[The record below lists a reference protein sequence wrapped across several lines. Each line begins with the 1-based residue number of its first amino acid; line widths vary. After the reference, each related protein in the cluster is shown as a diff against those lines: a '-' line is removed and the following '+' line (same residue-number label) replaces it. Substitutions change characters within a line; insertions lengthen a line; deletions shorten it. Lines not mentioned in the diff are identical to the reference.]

1 MKRLVLLSLL
11 GLSLFFFSCNQ
22 GNDGKGQEKTED
34 PHLVLKYLKIHG
46 KEIDDLSKLEVT
58 LGKDKTQVTQTDVVA
73 KFDYGKVTDKK
84 LDVEVANGSLQV
96 GDNIIKLS
104 VKALKGQYQA
114 WEKNVKVIIE
124 KKAVDLRL
132 KSLKLYEGKK
142 EEVEVDISTDS
153 YSCEIPS
160 KFKNITSDDIKAT
173 FELAPGRITVI
184 PLTVQNCPAELEP
197 GKPTTIHLIA
207 PQSQD
212 EYNKW
217 EHDLTVTRKA
227 LPQVSSTITGF
238 AVNGDEYQVSEVK
251 KERTFESNIK
261 KPVVSL
267 LTDRMFSKIESVAF
281 DVTYPDNYKK
291 EAALTLKEDLVYG
304 TPIACTIDVTTKDP
318 DQDRD
323 DTPIK
328 LEFSLTLKKGELSIL
343 SVAIGNN
350 KVEAQDGTLN
360 ASSTPTEIQVNFKIE
375 NVIGLQATLE
385 KKDGTNKIKGKVLA
399 PIATFSSF
407 ALEEGVTEFV
417 ARASAENAEPAS
429 FRFKV
434 NYTKPQADKVNI
446 IQVKL
451 DEASISQ
458 DAEVTTG
465 KSTGAEVKI
474 YLDKEYEKASV
485 TINDDATTNPF
496 PANKKLFQGT
506 LQGLVEDTKT
516 LITIKA
522 SAKDKTPTT
531 FTFYVTYKKP
541 AQKLV
546 SKILAAGNKDYDEEG
561 YTLQFAT
568 LDDEGNNTFS
578 TSLRGLKLQEF
589 KVEIADLQGKEAD
602 KLKIELSSGNEKK
615 EASFVLDGST
625 YIANVNSIP
634 SPLNEL
640 KDATVTAFT
649 LKLLYND
656 VPIETYTLN
665 IKGSDE

>member
-1 MKRLVLLSLL
+1 MKRLALLSLL

-22 GNDGKGQEKTED
+22 SNDGKGQEKTED
-34 PHLVLKYLKIHG
+34 PHLVLKYLEIHG
-46 KEIDDLSKLEVT
+46 EKIKDLSKLEVT
-58 LGKDKTQVTQTDVVA
+58 LGKDKTKVTKNDVVA
-73 KFDYGKVTDKK
+73 KFDYGKEKDKK
-84 LDVEVANGSLQV
+84 IDVEVSNGSLQM
-96 GDNIIKLS
+96 GDNTIKLS
-104 VKALKGQYQA
+104 VKALEGQYQA
-114 WEKNVKVIIE
+114 WKEDVKVVIIE
-124 KKAVDLRL
+124 KKAVDLKL

-142 EEVEVDISTDS
+142 EEVEVDISTDT
-153 YSCEIPS
+153 YSCEIAN
-160 KFKNITSDDIKAT
+160 KCKNIMSDDIQAR
-173 FELAPGRITVI
+173 FELADGVMKVI

-238 AVNGDEYQVSEVK
+238 DVNGDEYQVSEVK
-251 KERTFESNIK
+251 KEKTFESNIK

-291 EAALTLKEDLVYG
+291 EATLTLKEDLVYG
-304 TPIACTIDVTTKDP
+304 TPIACTIDVTTKGP
-318 DQDRD
+318 DQDKD

-328 LEFSLTLKKGELSIL
+328 LEFSLTLKKGELTIT
-343 SVAIGNN
+343 SVAIGTIRL
-350 KVEAQDGTLN
+350 ERQDETFN
-360 ASSTPTEIQVNFKIE
+360 VSTSSSEIQVNFNLE
-375 NVIGLQATLE
+375 SVIGLQATLE
-385 KKDGTNKIKGKVLA
+385 KKDDTNKIVGVVSG
-399 PIATFSSF
+399 PIAIFSSV
-407 ALEEGVTEFV
+407 ALEEGLTEFV

-434 NYTKPQADKVNI
+434 NYTKPQADKVNVT
-446 IQVKL
+446 QVKL
-451 DEASISQ
+451 GDASILQ
-458 DAEVTTG
+458 DAEVTTD
-465 KSTGAEVKI
+465 KSTGAVVSI
-474 YLDKEYEKASV
+474 YLDKEYEEASV

-506 LQGLVEDTKT
+506 LQSLVENTKT

-522 SAKDKTPTT
+522 SAKDKTPST

-541 AQKLV
+541 AQKLIT
-546 SKILAAGNKDYDEEG
+546 KILAAGDKDYNEE

-568 LDDEGNNTFS
+568 LRDDGNNTFS
-578 TSLRGLKLQEF
+578 TLLQGLKLKEF

-602 KLKIELSSGNEKK
+602 KLKIELSKGEEKK
-615 EASFVLDGST
+615 EASFVLDGSI
-625 YIANVNSIP
+625 YVANMDSIP
-634 SPLNEL
+634 APLNEL
-640 KDATVTAFT
+640 KDNKDTAFT

-665 IKGSDE
+665 IKGNDE

>member
-34 PHLVLKYLKIHG
+34 PRLELKYLKIHG

-73 KFDYGKVTDKK
+73 RFDYGKVTDKK

-96 GDNIIKLS
+96 GDNTIKLS

-114 WEKNVKVIIE
+114 WKEDVKVVIE

-142 EEVEVDISTDS
+142 DEVEVDISTDS

-474 YLDKEYEKASV
+474 YLDKEYEEASV

-522 SAKDKTPTT
+522 SAKDKTPST

>member
-22 GNDGKGQEKTED
+22 SNDGKGQEKTED
-34 PHLVLKYLKIHG
+34 PHLVLKYLEIHG
-46 KEIDDLSKLEVT
+46 KKIDDLSKLEVT

-104 VKALKGQYQA
+104 VKALEGQYQA
-114 WEKNVKVIIE
+114 WKEDVKVVIE

-142 EEVEVDISTDS
+142 DEVEVDISTDS

-197 GKPTTIHLIA
+197 GKAITIHLIA

-238 AVNGDEYQVSEVK
+238 DVNGDEYQVSEVK

-291 EAALTLKEDLVYG
+291 EATLTLKEDLVYG

-474 YLDKEYEKASV
+474 YLDKEYEEASV

-568 LDDEGNNTFS
+568 LHDEGNNTFS

-615 EASFVLDGST
+615 EASFALDGST
-625 YIANVNSIP
+625 YIANMNSIP

>member
-22 GNDGKGQEKTED
+22 SNDGKGQEKTED
-34 PHLVLKYLKIHG
+34 PHLVLKYLEIHG
-46 KEIDDLSKLEVT
+46 KKIDDLSKLEVT

-104 VKALKGQYQA
+104 VKALEGQYQA
-114 WEKNVKVIIE
+114 WKEDVKVVIE

-142 EEVEVDISTDS
+142 DEVEVDISTDS

-238 AVNGDEYQVSEVK
+238 DVNGDEYQVSEVK
-251 KERTFESNIK
+251 KEKTFESNIK

-291 EAALTLKEDLVYG
+291 EATLTLKEDLVYG

-474 YLDKEYEKASV
+474 YLDKEYEEASV

-506 LQGLVEDTKT
+506 LQSLVENTKT

-522 SAKDKTPTT
+522 SAKDKTPST

-541 AQKLV
+541 AQKLIT
-546 SKILAAGNKDYDEEG
+546 KILAAGDKDYNEE

-568 LDDEGNNTFS
+568 LRDDGNNTFS
-578 TSLRGLKLQEF
+578 TLLQGLKLKEF

-602 KLKIELSSGNEKK
+602 KLKIELSKGEEKK
-615 EASFVLDGST
+615 EASFVLDGSI
-625 YIANVNSIP
+625 YVANMDSIP
-634 SPLNEL
+634 APLNEL
-640 KDATVTAFT
+640 KDNKDTAFT

-665 IKGSDE
+665 IKGNDE

>member
-22 GNDGKGQEKTED
+22 SNDGKGQEKTED
-34 PHLVLKYLKIHG
+34 PHLVLKYLEIHG
-46 KEIDDLSKLEVT
+46 KKIDDLSKLEVT

-73 KFDYGKVTDKK
+73 RFDYGKVTDKK

-104 VKALKGQYQA
+104 VKALEGQYQA
-114 WEKNVKVIIE
+114 WKEDVKVVIE

-142 EEVEVDISTDS
+142 DEVEVDISTDS

-238 AVNGDEYQVSEVK
+238 DVNGDEYQVSEVK

-267 LTDRMFSKIESVAF
+267 LTDRMFSKIESNMF
-281 DVTYPDNYKK
+281 NVTYPDNYKR
-291 EAALTLKEDLVYG
+291 EATLTLKEDLVYG

-318 DQDRD
+318 DQDKD

-328 LEFSLTLKKGELSIL
+328 LEFSLTLKKGELTIT
-343 SVAIGNN
+343 SVAIGTIRL
-350 KVEAQDGTLN
+350 ERQDETFN
-360 ASSTPTEIQVNFKIE
+360 VSTSSSEIQVNFKIE

-385 KKDGTNKIKGKVLA
+385 KKDDTNKIVGVVSG
-399 PIATFSSF
+399 PIATFSSV
-407 ALEEGVTEFV
+407 ALEEGLTEFV

-446 IQVKL
+446 TQVKL
-451 DEASISQ
+451 GDVSILQ
-458 DAEVTTG
+458 DAEVTTD
-465 KSTGAEVKI
+465 KSTGAVVSI
-474 YLDKEYEKASV
+474 YLDKEYDEASV
-485 TINDDATTNPF
+485 TINDEPTTNPHSG
-496 PANKKLFQGT
+496 NTRLFQGT
-506 LQGLVEDTKT
+506 LQGLVENTKT

-522 SAKDKTPTT
+522 NAKDKTPST

-541 AQKLV
+541 AQKLIT
-546 SKILAAGNKDYDEEG
+546 KILAAGDKDYNEE

-568 LDDEGNNTFS
+568 LRDDGNNTFS
-578 TSLRGLKLQEF
+578 TLLQGLKLKEF

-602 KLKIELSSGNEKK
+602 KLKIELSKGEEKL
-615 EASFVLDGST
+615 EASFVLDGSI
-625 YIANVNSIP
+625 YVANMDNIP
-634 SPLNEL
+634 APLNEL
-640 KDATVTAFT
+640 KDNKDTAFT

-665 IKGSDE
+665 IKGNDE